1 MSSTAQCAIQNLF
14 GAGKERHDL
23 VDHDRRMVGA
33 IPPAGR
39 RLGHLQKRFISLS
52 TAGVNCGIAVSSC
65 AASFGY
71 FWPPA
76 GRLIW
81 AKVNASRA
89 VRARSQL
96 RLSLA
101 SIVALWIA
109 PRMLSQMRAFFG
121 KSTRIVIVILGTF
134 LAVSCPYLI
143 WALLKS
149 GMQIGSWWELL
160 LWYLAFFVTPVPF
173 VSIVAFELASR
184 RQLQ

>member
-1 MSSTAQCAIQNLF
+1 VAALWNVEN
-14 GAGKERHDL
+14 A
-23 VDHDRRMVGA
+23 
-33 IPPAGR
+33 
-39 RLGHLQKRFISLS
+39 
-52 TAGVNCGIAVSSC
+52 AGVPVYLVLTTIVA
-65 AASFGY
+65 F
-71 FWPPA
+71 P
-76 GRLIW
+76 I
-81 AKVNASRA
+81 
-89 VRARSQL
+89 
-96 RLSLA
+96 A

-173 VSIVAFELASR
+173 VSIVAFELTSR

>member
-1 MSSTAQCAIQNLF
+1 MRPTTLSILAGTAVAPCWVAFCVAALWNVEN
-14 GAGKERHDL
+14 A
-23 VDHDRRMVGA
+23 
-33 IPPAGR
+33 
-39 RLGHLQKRFISLS
+39 
-52 TAGVNCGIAVSSC
+52 AGVPVYLVLTTIVA
-65 AASFGY
+65 F
-71 FWPPA
+71 P
-76 GRLIW
+76 I
-81 AKVNASRA
+81 
-89 VRARSQL
+89 
-96 RLSLA
+96 A
-101 SIVALWIA
+101 SIVAHWIA

-173 VSIVAFELASR
+173 VSIVAFELTSR

>member
-1 MSSTAQCAIQNLF
+1 MPSTAQSAIQNLF

-33 IPPAGR
+33 TPPAGR

-52 TAGVNCGIAVSSC
+52 TAGVNCGIAVNSC

-71 FWPPA
+71 FCPPA

-81 AKVNASRA
+81 ASVKASRA

-101 SIVALWIA
+101 SIVALWPTENALA
-109 PRMLSQMRAFFG
+109 PSRN
-121 KSTRIVIVILGTF
+121 
-134 LAVSCPYLI
+134 
-143 WALLKS
+143 
-149 GMQIGSWWELL
+149 
-160 LWYLAFFVTPVPF
+160 
-173 VSIVAFELASR
+173 LASAEV
-184 RQLQ
+184 